1 MTTNPYQVPAGLDLA
16 PERTDPSTSSLRLNE
31 REERAVAAGLSWSGF
46 GYRIA
51 TVSLVADFGQ
61 RLLFP
66 NATQSVDRLLHL
78 AVGLG
83 LVAVMVGLV
92 RWGTIRGR
100 QRALTL
106 LALAAGVFSA
116 TLFTPYLLAL
126 DKERYVS
133 GMFHLFGATAFAMLL
148 TAQALTALVV
158 RGWGKWFGESRSLHL
173 SHLAVLGFAICGVC
187 NSTIALGQATIWNE
201 SMLRLLGWVS
211 GLMAMVALL
220 ACIELIPK
228 KGAYTPQKGRLP

>member
-16 PERTDPSTSSLRLNE
+16 PERTDPSTSLLRLDE

-51 TVSLVADFGQ
+51 TVSLVVEFGR

-66 NATQSVDRLLHL
+66 NAIQSVDRLLHL
-78 AVGLG
+78 VVGLG
-83 LVAVMVGLV
+83 LVAVLVGLV

-100 QRALTL
+100 QRTLTL
-106 LALAAGVFSA
+106 LALAVGVFSA

-126 DKERYVS
+126 DTGRYVS
-133 GMFHLFGATAFAMLL
+133 GLFHLFGATAFAMLL

-158 RGWGKWFGESRSLHL
+158 GGWGKWIGDSRLLHL

-187 NSTIALGQATIWNE
+187 NSTITLDQATIWNE
-201 SMLRLLGWVS
+201 SMLRLLGWIS
-211 GLMAMVALL
+211 GLMALVALL
-220 ACIELIPK
+220 ACIKL
-228 KGAYTPQKGRLP
+228 TPRKWRTPRK